1 MGNSIVFNNDD
12 QASVKE
18 SIIEITNGWFDP
30 NKIYFSMKGRGI
42 TGRSKFWGESEYL
55 LESISNELS
64 IAPHNFNRKFKES
77 CQRLDLRLM
86 AYHCTRS
93 GRPEDFINNGI
104 LPLNE
109 TVLWDFLSELAD
121 AFPAFSLSDEDKER
135 VILSITQTDT
145 WIFRQTVTGIGP
157 DFFLSYKEAKRQNHG
172 FLRNGPE
179 IWWTCVDSILQYC
192 SENNIATPTADRNE
206 LRAQISQ
213 NTIPLVIIC
222 SIPFSFLSDD
232 PYYSGCMLKSY
243 FDYLDPG
250 DDFLEGGGV
259 KLKGKKLDPQY
270 IVDIERL

>member
-18 SIIEITNGWFDP
+18 SIIQITTGWFDP
-30 NKIYFSMKGRGI
+30 NKIYFSLKESGI
-42 TGRSKFWGESEYL
+42 TNRLKFWSETECL

-64 IAPHNFNRKFKES
+64 IAPQDFNRKFKES

-104 LPLNE
+104 LPLSE
-109 TVLWDFLSELAD
+109 PMLWVFLSELAD

-135 VILSITQTDT
+135 VILRITQTDT
-145 WIFRQTVTGIGP
+145 WIGRQTVTGIGP
-157 DFFLSYKEAKRQNHG
+157 NFFLSYQDAIKQDHD
-172 FLRNGPE
+172 FLRNGSE
-179 IWWTCVDSILQYC
+179 IWWTCADSLLQYC
-192 SENNIATPTADRNE
+192 SEKNIALPTADRNE
-206 LRAQISQ
+206 LRAKISQ
-213 NTIPLVIIC
+213 NMSPLVIFC

-243 FDYLDPG
+243 FDYLDPE
-250 DDFLEGGGV
+250 DDFLEGGGLD
-259 KLKGKKLDPQY
+259 LKGKKLDPQY